1 MNLGW
6 YHPVIS
12 IFSPRSRTEL
22 KEKVMDEPDSTPK
35 ASSFG
40 QSVFLIINRQMIPL
54 EKQVIRLGR
63 QMENDIVFHEEFVS
77 RFHAE
82 IRFEDGKYVLHDNGS
97 TSGTFVNGR
106 KIDQCVLNSGD
117 LISIATIQMMF
128 VNNNAKLVE
137 KARRTTQSLHM
148 DEQ

>member
-1 MNLGW
+1 MEEQN
-6 YHPVIS
+6 
-12 IFSPRSRTEL
+12 
-22 KEKVMDEPDSTPK
+22 STPK
-35 ASSFG
+35 ATTLG
-40 QSVFLIINRQMIPL
+40 QSVFLIVNRQMIPL
-54 EKQVIRLGR
+54 EKHVIRIGR

-82 IRFEDGKYVLHDNGS
+82 IRFEDGKYILRDNES

-106 KIDQCVLNSGD
+106 KVDRCVLNSGD

-128 VNNNAKLVE
+128 VNDNASLIE

-148 DEQ
+148 DER

>member
-1 MNLGW
+1 
-6 YHPVIS
+6 
-12 IFSPRSRTEL
+12 
-22 KEKVMDEPDSTPK
+22 MDEQNSMPK
-35 ASSFG
+35 ASSFE
-40 QSVFLIINRQMIPL
+40 QSVFLIVNRQMIPL
-54 EKQVIRLGR
+54 DKLVIRLGR

-82 IRFEDGKYVLHDNGS
+82 IRFEDGKYILQDNES

-106 KIDQCVLNSGD
+106 KIDRCVLNSGD

-128 VNNNAKLVE
+128 VNDNVRLIE

-148 DEQ
+148 DER